1 MDRIIGGWQVGLVSR
16 MQSGTPID
24 LGNVRMVG
32 MNRAEASKLFKLRF
46 DDAGRQVYM
55 FPQDIID
62 NTILAFNVSATSA
75 SGYAGNAPT
84 GRYFSPANGPD
95 CIEIA
100 PGYGDC
106 GSRST
111 VLNGPTFQQHDFR
124 ISKKTTLVG
133 HTNFEFAAQLLNAFN
148 HPNFLAVSGIGSTTL
163 ANYQLT
169 GLQGQEGSRVIQLEF
184 RVNW

>member
-1 MDRIIGGWQVGLVSR
+1 ISGWQVGLVSR

-24 LGNVRMVG
+24 IGNVRMIG
-32 MNRAEASKLFKLRF
+32 MTREEASKLFKLRF
-46 DDAGRQVYM
+46 DDAGRQIYM
-55 FPQDIID
+55 FPQDVVD

-75 SGYAGNAPT
+75 SGYAGNQPT
-84 GRYFSPANGPD
+84 GRYFAPANGPD
-95 CIEIA
+95 CIEVA

-111 VLNGPTFQQHDFR
+111 VLNGPTFQQHDIR
-124 ISKKTTLVG
+124 ISKRTTLVG
-133 HTNFEFAAQLLNAFN
+133 HANFEFAAQLLNAFN
-148 HPNFLAVSGIGSTTL
+148 HPNFLAVSGTNSNNPATI

-169 GLQGQEGSRVIQLEF
+169 ALQGQEGSRVIQLEF